1 MPSPIPIAL
10 IDDHDLFRSALCD
23 MIERLGGYQ
32 VVVQAGNGKEYQ
44 AAIADGARVA
54 VAIVD
59 LHMPVMDGFETI
71 AWIRANHPE
80 TRALALTFDKD
91 EQTMARAL
99 RAGACGFLPKDVSKG
114 LFREA
119 LQEVAMVGQYIN
131 EDLVERGQPS
141 TYEQF
146 ESERRAILAS
156 LKDRE
161 IEFIRHVCDEREP
174 TYDMVAALMG
184 VSTSA
189 VHGYRE
195 SIFERYRIKSK
206 AGLAVFA
213 YKWGILGSGWQ
224 HRPD

>member
-1 MPSPIPIAL
+1 MPSSIPIAL

-23 MIERLGGYQ
+23 MIELLGGYK
-32 VVVQAGNGKEYQ
+32 VVVQAGNGREYQ
-44 AAIADGARVA
+44 EAIAGGARVA

-119 LQEVAMVGQYIN
+119 LMEVATIGQYIN
-131 EDLVERGQPS
+131 EDLVERDLTTSAEQ
-141 TYEQF
+141 YEAQ
-146 ESERRAILAS
+146 RQAILAD
-156 LKDRE
+156 LKDRD
-161 IEFIRHVCDEREP
+161 IDFIRHVCDESEP
-174 TYDMVAALMG
+174 TYDMVAAMMG
-184 VSTSA
+184 VSVSA
-189 VHGYRE
+189 IHGYRE
-195 SIFERYRIKSK
+195 RIFAKHGIKSK
-206 AGLAVFA
+206 SGLVIFA
-213 YKWGILGSGWQ
+213 YKWGIMGRGWRKS
-224 HRPD
+224 HP